1 MASFLIVLLLMILL
15 IGGMAIKLFVFD
27 EAMQAGCGSDPVI
40 VDGEE
45 LDCFGCPEE
54 KKRECDLQKQEADH

>member
-1 MASFLIVLLLMILL
+1 MTSFIVVLIFLVVLIS
-15 IGGMAIKLFVFD
+15 GMAIKLFLFD
-27 EAMQAGCGSDPVI
+27 EALEAGCGSDPVV

-54 KKRECDLQKQEADH
+54 KKRECDLQKT

>member
-1 MASFLIVLLLMILL
+1 
-15 IGGMAIKLFVFD
+15 MAIKLFVFD
-27 EAMQAGCGSDPVI
+27 EAMQAGCGSDPVV

-54 KKRECDLQKQEADH
+54 KKRECDLTKGA

>member
-1 MASFLIVLLLMILL
+1 MTSFLVVLVFLVIMIA
-15 IGGMAIKLFVFD
+15 GMAIKLFFFD

-54 KKRECDLQKQEADH
+54 KKKECDLSKE